1 MLQRSDGGNCV
12 ALVVGGA
19 PESLYSRPGR
29 KIRLFLKR
37 RFGFIKLA
45 LQTGASVRVS
55 DRKSE
60 NVFGRGHPTFSCPRF
75 FIRRASTI
83 RSR

>member
-45 LQTGASVRVS
+45 LQTGASAWVS
-55 DRKSE
+55 
-60 NVFGRGHPTFSCPRF
+60 
-75 FIRRASTI
+75 A
-83 RSR
+83 